1 MKKALWIAVAFLFQV
16 PAVCAAADWQ
26 YHRAQEGL
34 QMVQVINDSK
44 ARVAI
49 SRPPKLADKTYY
61 LLFKAPKGT
70 RALEDC
76 PGKGCPSLR
85 IKVDGKA
92 PHTLKVEPSIKNT
105 NVITMFFSESSS
117 LLHEMKAGYSMT
129 VSFHD
134 SVSNKPRVEKFSLK
148 GLTASLAQF
157 EKAMGGN

>member
-1 MKKALWIAVAFLFQV
+1 MKKALWISVAISFLA

-26 YHRAQEGL
+26 YHRAQDGL

-49 SRPPKLADKTYY
+49 SRPPKLANKTYY

-85 IKVDGKA
+85 VKVDGKA
-92 PHTLKVEPSIKNT
+92 PHTLEVEPSIKNT
-105 NVITMFFSESSS
+105 NIITLFFPEGSS
-117 LLHEMKAGYSMT
+117 LLQEMKAGYSMT
-129 VSFHD
+129 VVFQD
-134 SVSNKPRVEKFSLK
+134 GVSNKPRIEKFSLK

-157 EKAMGGN
+157 EKAKERN